1 MTTQT
6 QESLALEIYKDI
18 LDSYTISQTSQTLG
32 LSQQEFIQML
42 SSNRS
47 EELDSL
53 VQKSFD
59 NSWGQMSAEEREAFI
74 EDRRSS

>member
-1 MTTQT
+1 MTTQA

-18 LDSYTISQTSQTLG
+18 LDSYPSSQTSQTLG